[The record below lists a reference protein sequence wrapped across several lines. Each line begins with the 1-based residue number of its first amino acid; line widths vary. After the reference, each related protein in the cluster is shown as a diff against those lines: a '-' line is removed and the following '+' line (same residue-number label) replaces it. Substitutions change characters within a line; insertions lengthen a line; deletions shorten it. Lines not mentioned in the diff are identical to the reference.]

1 MKVHCRFA
9 QQGGA
14 EMRISGLAAFAVQ
27 LLLLPLASVAQV
39 QDARIEAALFGTLP
53 DGKEVHR
60 YTLHNRHG
68 MTVKLINYGAILTE
82 VSVPDSNGVAANV
95 IVGSDSLQ
103 DYLGRFAAAAVQ
115 GRYANR
121 IANGRFELDGTVY
134 QVTKNIGEHH
144 LHGGTRGF
152 AKVMWDAEVL
162 AAQEHEVGVQLTY
175 LSVDGEEGY
184 PGNLTTGVRYT
195 LTDDNELRID
205 YTATTDKPTV
215 VNLTN
220 HAYFDLSATG
230 NVTDHVLR
238 LNASTYTLADSQL
251 IPTGGIAPVAGTP
264 LDFTAAASIGSRAAL
279 IDTAQG
285 QRQIFDHNFII
296 DGGGSS
302 LVLAAEVRDPH
313 SGRAMQVLT
322 SQPALQLYTGNPAGF
337 CLETHHFPDSP
348 NHPQFPSTVVRPG
361 QPFASTT
368 IYRFVQQ

>member
-1 MKVHCRFA
+1 MKSLFTVF
-9 QQGGA
+9 
-14 EMRISGLAAFAVQ
+14 
-27 LLLLPLASVAQV
+27 LLVLTALASAAET
-39 QDARIEAALFGTLP
+39 QDSRIEAALFGTLP
-53 DGKEVHR
+53 DGTEVR
-60 YTLHNRHG
+60 QFTLHNRSG

-152 AKVMWDAEVL
+152 AKVVWDAEVL
-162 AAQEHEVGVQLTY
+162 PAQEHEAGIQLTY

-184 PGNLTTGVRYT
+184 PGNMTTGVRYS

-205 YTATTDKPTV
+205 YTASTDKPTV

-230 NVTDHVLR
+230 NVSDHVLK

-264 LDFTAAASIGSRAAL
+264 LDFTTAASIGSRAAL
-279 IDTAQG
+279 IETAQA

-296 DGGGSS
+296 DGGGSA

-322 SQPALQLYTGNPAGF
+322 TQPALQLYTGNPAGF
-337 CLETHHFPDSP
+337 CLETHHYPDSP
-348 NHPQFPSTVVRPG
+348 NHPQFPSTVVRPE

-368 IYRFVQQ
+368 IYRFVRQ